1 MSAAADRTLVKLCG
15 FTDPDQAAHAAESG
29 ADFVGVVLW
38 EGSTRAVRDRGLA
51 AAICAA
57 TWESRA
63 RPVGVF
69 VDASVDQVLDL
80 ASYLDLAAVQL
91 HGGESEDAVQRLS
104 GHGLQVWKALQVA
117 PELRTEDLGNE
128 HRAAGA
134 QALLIDGWH
143 PTLPGG
149 TGVRADWTLAAELAQ
164 RGPLVLAGGL
174 SADNIAQAIE
184 TVRPWAV
191 DASSSLER
199 APGDKDPQRVEA
211 FLSAAGAWAREAS

>member
-1 MSAAADRTLVKLCG
+1 MSVANGRVLVKLCG
-15 FTDPDQAAHAAESG
+15 FTDPDQAAHAAAAG

-38 EGSTRAVRDRGLA
+38 EGSSRAVPDRGRA

-57 TWESRA
+57 TWEARA

-69 VDASVDQVLDL
+69 VDAAAETVLDL

-91 HGGESEDAVQRLS
+91 HGSESEGTVRKLCSQ
-104 GHGLQVWKALQVA
+104 GFEVWKALRVQPGA
-117 PELRTEDLGNE
+117 GNAELGLS
-128 HRAAGA
+128 HREAGA
-134 QALLIDGWH
+134 RALLVDGWH

-149 TGVRADWTLAAELAQ
+149 TGHTADWTLAAQLAE

-174 SADNIAQAIE
+174 GPENIASAIQA
-184 TVRPWAV
+184 VRPWAV

-199 APGDKDPQRVEA
+199 APGDKDPERVEA
-211 FLSAAGAWAREAS
+211 FLHAARALAEVGP